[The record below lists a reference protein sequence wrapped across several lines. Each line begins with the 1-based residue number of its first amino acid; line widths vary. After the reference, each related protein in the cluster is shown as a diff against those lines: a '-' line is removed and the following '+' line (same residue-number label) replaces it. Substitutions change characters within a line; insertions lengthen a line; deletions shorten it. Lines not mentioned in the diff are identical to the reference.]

1 VMEINVRAL
10 TERAAD
16 SPALPRYEEIARI
29 VTGVDGTTA
38 FDGIAW
44 VVKLCS
50 ALQIRG
56 LRTYGVTENDIP
68 ALVEKAAQAS
78 STKGNPI
85 ALTTAEMTEALSRA
99 L

>member
-1 VMEINVRAL
+1 MEINVEAL
-10 TERAAD
+10 TERAPD
-16 SPALPRYEEIARI
+16 HPALHRYGEIARI
-29 VTGVDGTTA
+29 VTGADSATA
-38 FDGIAW
+38 VDGIAW
-44 VVKLCS
+44 VAGLCS
-50 ALQIRG
+50 TLQIRG
-56 LRTYGVTENDIP
+56 LRTYGVAEDDIP

>member
-1 VMEINVRAL
+1 L
-10 TERAAD
+10 TERAPD
-16 SPALPRYEEIARI
+16 HPALQRFGEIARI
-29 VTGVDGTTA
+29 VTDTNSATA
-38 FDGIAW
+38 VDGIAW
-44 VVKLCS
+44 VTRLCS

-56 LRTYGVTENDIP
+56 LRTYGVAEEDIP
-68 ALVEKAAQAS
+68 ALVDKAAHAS